1 MLYKLIENPS
11 SHFDSIEYTPV
22 VQRSIYNGNNPDDS
36 DFLSKNPDLIWGIL
50 IGIMAIGF
58 IWYTFFRKKKR

>member
-1 MLYKLIENPS
+1 MLYTFIENPS

-22 VQRSIYNGNNPDDS
+22 VQRSIFNADNPDDS